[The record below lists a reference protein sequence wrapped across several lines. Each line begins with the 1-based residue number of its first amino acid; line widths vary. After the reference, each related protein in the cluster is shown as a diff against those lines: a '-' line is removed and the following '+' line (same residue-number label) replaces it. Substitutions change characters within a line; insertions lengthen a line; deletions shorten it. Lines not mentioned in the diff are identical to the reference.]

1 MTYSVLENCPNSDKI
16 YKLKIC
22 ANRNQEAHSMILE
35 TLHFLS
41 TAVIQLYELHEVLS
55 LLVTVLQSL

>member
-1 MTYSVLENCPNSDKI
+1 M
-16 YKLKIC
+16 
-22 ANRNQEAHSMILE
+22 MLE

-41 TAVIQLYELHEVLS
+41 TAVTQLYELQEVLS

>member
-1 MTYSVLENCPNSDKI
+1 
-16 YKLKIC
+16 
-22 ANRNQEAHSMILE
+22 MILE

-41 TAVIQLYELHEVLS
+41 TAVIQLYGLHEVLG